1 MALDT
6 YTNLQASILAW
17 LNRVSDADAATR
29 CPDWITL
36 AEDEMR
42 MALNRLMVRQ
52 GEVNNAT
59 FAINSEYTALPSGF
73 YRFRSIKINSTPIQP
88 LEYVSPQ
95 LADRWDSL
103 ATPNLPRLY
112 TIQNNQLRVF
122 PPPDAAYTATI
133 TYYALPSLSV
143 SNASNWMLA
152 AHPKLYLKAAL
163 AEAYDYYEN
172 NDKFA
177 QNTQER
183 ERMIS
188 ALSTSDS
195 SDQQG
200 TAMRI
205 RTDNGSP

>member
-6 YTNLQASILAW
+6 YANLQTSILAW
-17 LNRVSDADAATR
+17 LNRASDADAIAR

-59 FAINSEYTALPSGF
+59 FAISTEYTALPAGF

-95 LADRWDSL
+95 LADRWDNL
-103 ATPNLPRLY
+103 ATANLPRLY

-143 SNASNWMLA
+143 TNTTNWMLT

-172 NDKFA
+172 GDKFTM
-177 QNTQER
+177 NSTER
-183 ERMIS
+183 DRMIS
-188 ALSTSDS
+188 ALSTSDG

-200 TAMRI
+200 SAMRI
-205 RTDNGSP
+205 RTDNGNP